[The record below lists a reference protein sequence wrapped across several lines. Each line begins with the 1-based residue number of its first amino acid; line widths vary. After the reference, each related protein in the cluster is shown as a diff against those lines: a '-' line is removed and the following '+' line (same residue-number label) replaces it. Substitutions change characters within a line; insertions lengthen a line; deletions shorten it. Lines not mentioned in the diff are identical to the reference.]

1 MAYLG
6 KSIES
11 GTFRVLDTSVNT
23 YNGSN
28 TTFNLGTQVGSTA
41 QLLVSHDGV
50 IQKPGTDY
58 SLASGGTQITF
69 STAPASGASIFIVEI
84 SGAVGGPLDADL
96 NGTELILDTD
106 GDTSITADTDDQID
120 IKIAGADDFKFSANA
135 MNVLSGSTLTIDS
148 GATITNSGTANGFG
162 TDPDGAQVFN
172 ESGADVDFRVESDDE
187 THMLTVDGGN
197 NVVGISSG
205 GFMGDQGVGL
215 HIKTADSGATVNAS
229 ADELVIEGSTSGTGM
244 SILSQAGH
252 SGQIMFGD
260 NDGNE
265 QGRILYDHSSDDMSF
280 RVGNSERMVIR
291 SNGDVDIGAG
301 VDSSSGFTL
310 QVDNNDPNC
319 GQFVGDMT
327 DGGSAPFT
335 FSRLAHDGTIIIFK
349 SASGD
354 TGSISVSGG
363 TVSYNTFTGSH
374 YCEPPSDAVPAYGEL
389 ISFTGTNKYL
399 NDVYSPTDKWRQG
412 EADQGKCS
420 QSDVGNVRPL
430 SFYGGA
436 GTGEIIYGVERTTTA
451 NDRKVLG
458 AYFLAQ
464 PDKPDLAAAVGN
476 YDIWVVDKGANIA
489 VGDWLISSDVA
500 GHAMRDDG
508 TTYSTAYVFAMSTEN
523 VDWSTVTDTVSG
535 TSTKKK
541 KISVLFERFVR
552 N

>member
-1 MAYLG
+1 MAYIG

-11 GTFRVLDTSVNT
+11 GTFSVLDTSGNT

-28 TTFNLGTQVGSTA
+28 TTFSLGTQVGSTA

-58 SLASGGTQITF
+58 TLASGGTQITF
-69 STAPASGASIFIVEI
+69 TTAPASGASIFIVEI

-106 GDTSITADTDDQID
+106 GDTSIHADTDDQID

-172 ESGADVDFRVESDDE
+172 ESGASVDFRVESNNDANCFI
-187 THMLTVDGGN
+187 VDGSGDK
-197 NVVGISSG
+197 VG
-205 GFMGDQGVGL
+205 MGLAVPEGKL
-215 HIKTADSGATVNAS
+215 HIFTADAS
-229 ADELVIEGSTSGTGM
+229 VGPNGDADELVIENGTSGAGVGISLLSATNGEGRINFGDSGDDNIGSIFYNHGNDDMALITGGST
-244 SILSQAGH
+244 
-252 SGQIMFGD
+252 
-260 NDGNE
+260 
-265 QGRILYDHSSDDMSF
+265 
-280 RVGNSERMVIR
+280 RMTIR

-301 VDSSSGFTL
+301 IDSNSGFAF
-310 QVDNNDPNC
+310 QVDNNKANC
-319 GQFVGDMT
+319 GQFVGDMD
-327 DGGSAPFT
+327 DGGSSPFA
-335 FSRLAHDGTIIIFK
+335 FSRLAHDGTIFLFK
-349 SASGD
+349 AGAGD
-354 TGSISVSGG
+354 VGSIGVSGG

-389 ISFTGTNKYL
+389 VSFTGTNKYL
-399 NDVYSPTDKWRQG
+399 NDVYPPTDKWRQA